1 MSVAKFDHAE
11 MPAEVAVAGA
21 IDLVTALRD
30 VCELADPD
38 LAAECRRSLGAL
50 WALAARV
57 EASES
62 KRLPAM
68 MAVRVRP
75 SNAHLAL
82 SDLMRDPLGTAAAV
96 DPELIA
102 RGEV

>member
-1 MSVAKFDHAE
+1 MAKLEHAE

-30 VCELADPD
+30 VCGLVDPELAT
-38 LAAECRRSLGAL
+38 ECRRSLGAL

-82 SDLMRDPLGTAAAV
+82 SDLMREPRVTAAAI

-102 RGEV
+102 CREA

>member
-1 MSVAKFDHAE
+1 MSVAKIECAE
-11 MPAEVAVAGA
+11 MPAEVAVASA

-30 VCELADPD
+30 ACGLVDPE
-38 LAAECRRSLGAL
+38 LAAECRRSMGSL

-75 SNAHLAL
+75 SSAHIAL
-82 SDLMRDPLGTAAAV
+82 SDLMRDPLGTTREV
-96 DPELIA
+96 FPLVSE
-102 RGEV
+102 GEA

>member
-1 MSVAKFDHAE
+1 MEKLEYME
-11 MPAEVAVAGA
+11 MPAEAAVATA

-30 VCELADPD
+30 VCGLVDPE
-38 LAAECRRSLGAL
+38 LAAECRRSLGSL

-62 KRLPAM
+62 RRLPAM

-75 SNAHLAL
+75 SSAHLAL
-82 SDLMRDPLGTAAAV
+82 ADLMRDPLGTTREV
-96 DPELIA
+96 FPLVSE
-102 RGEV
+102 GEA

>member
-1 MSVAKFDHAE
+1 MAKFDHVE

-21 IDLVTALRD
+21 INLVTALRD
-30 VCELADPD
+30 VCGLVDPELE
-38 LAAECRRSLGAL
+38 AECRRSLGSL

-68 MAVRVRP
+68 MSVRVRP
-75 SNAHLAL
+75 SYAHLAL
-82 SDLMRDPLGTAAAV
+82 SDLMRDPLGTTREV
-96 DPELIA
+96 FPPDPEWRA
-102 RGEV
+102 

>member
-1 MSVAKFDHAE
+1 MSVAKIECAE
-11 MPAEVAVAGA
+11 MPAEVAVASA

-30 VCELADPD
+30 ACEFVDPE
-38 LAAECRRSLGAL
+38 LAAECRRSLGSL

-62 KRLPAM
+62 KRLHVM
-68 MAVRVRP
+68 MAVRVIP

-82 SDLMRDPLGTAAAV
+82 SDLMRDPRGTAAAV
-96 DPELIA
+96 NPEFIA
-102 RGEV
+102 RGE

>member
-1 MSVAKFDHAE
+1 MSVAKLDCME
-11 MPAEVAVAGA
+11 MTAEVAVACA

-30 VCELADPD
+30 VCGLADPE
-38 LAAECRRSLGAL
+38 LAAECRRSLGSL

-68 MAVRVRP
+68 MDLRVRP
-75 SNAHLAL
+75 SYAHLAL
-82 SDLMRDPLGTAAAV
+82 SDLMRDPLGTTREVSPPA
-96 DPELIA
+96 PEWRA
-102 RGEV
+102 

>member
-1 MSVAKFDHAE
+1 MAKLEYME
-11 MPAEVAVAGA
+11 MPAEAAVASA

-30 VCELADPD
+30 VCGLVDPELE
-38 LAAECRRSLGAL
+38 AECRRSLGSI

-57 EASES
+57 EASDS

-75 SNAHLAL
+75 SYAHIAL
-82 SDLMRDPLGTAAAV
+82 SDLMRDPHGAGAAIE
-96 DPELIA
+96 PELIT
-102 RGEV
+102 GMKE